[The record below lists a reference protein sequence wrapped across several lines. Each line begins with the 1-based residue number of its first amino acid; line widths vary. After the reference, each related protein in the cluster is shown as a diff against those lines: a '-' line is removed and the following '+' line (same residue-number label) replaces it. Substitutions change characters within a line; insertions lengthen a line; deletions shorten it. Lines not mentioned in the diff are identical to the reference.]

1 MAFAKPSFSIIILRV
16 GSFSNN
22 AEWASKI
29 FAQEILPPGYNDL
42 ISDVLHKLIKSQ
54 GRSDTTLGI
63 INHIGGALRDWVP
76 KLSCYAEYARG
87 LVLKRK
93 KLEDCF
99 NEEKVQA
106 FLTTAES
113 AKFARKLTIWS
124 FLDAPRSNLPRLKLQ
139 VNHFD
144 SINGE
149 STADGL
155 RFLYIRFLEEK
166 SRKSAITKF
175 FSSKGC
181 TRIRPKEIWTLIYCR
196 L

>member
-1 MAFAKPSFSIIILRV
+1 M
-16 GSFSNN
+16 
-22 AEWASKI
+22 
-29 FAQEILPPGYNDL
+29 
-42 ISDVLHKLIKSQ
+42 
-54 GRSDTTLGI
+54 
-63 INHIGGALRDWVP
+63 P

-99 NEEKVQA
+99 NEEKVQS

-149 STADGL
+149 STADGKRL
-155 RFLYIRFLEEK
+155 LYIRFLDEK
-166 SRKSAITKF
+166 NAEKYHNMSFFQLERLHKNTPEGNLDIDLLPTVIERLDNQIKKLNDAIASAEFQSIVSCIRISHYLFYRHRHYIEKIT
-175 FSSKGC
+175 
-181 TRIRPKEIWTLIYCR
+181 RPPNQVYLTMLSN
-196 L
+196 